1 MTTWSFVEGE
11 WLEGNPGLV
20 GPMSHALWLGSC
32 VFDGARAFE
41 GVAPD
46 LDLHCR
52 RVNDSARAMGLK
64 PLHES
69 GEILELC
76 QEAIAKFPRGA
87 SLYIRPMYWAE
98 GGFVDNDPETTRFC
112 LSVYDSPLPEPG
124 SAAVTLSPFRR
135 PTIETA
141 PTNAKAACLYPNSGR
156 ALREARS
163 RGFDNAAMLD
173 SLGNVAELTSAN
185 IWFAKEGAL
194 HTPVPNGTFL
204 NGITRQRMIRLLRD
218 AGIDVYERS
227 LTWQDFLDAD
237 EVFQTG
243 NYGKVLPFTRIEDR
257 NLQPGPLYAR
267 ARELY
272 WTWAH
277 GG

>member
-1 MTTWSFVEGE
+1 MTTWTFVDGE

-20 GPMSHALWLGSC
+20 GPMTHALWLGSC

-46 LDLHCR
+46 LDLHCTR
-52 RVNDSARAMGLK
+52 INNSARAMGLK
-64 PLHES
+64 PLHAT
-69 GEILELC
+69 GEILEFC
-76 QEAIAKFPRGA
+76 QDGLSRFPKEAAV
-87 SLYIRPMYWAE
+87 YIRPMYWAE

-112 LSVYDSPLPEPG
+112 LSIYDSPLPEPNG
-124 SAAVTLSPFRR
+124 ASVTLSPFRR

-173 SLGNVAELTSAN
+173 SVGNVAELTTAN
-185 IWFAKEGAL
+185 IWLAKDGAA

-204 NGITRQRMIRLLRD
+204 NGVTRQRVIRLLRD
-218 AGIDVYERS
+218 AGIQVYERS
-227 LTWQDFLDAD
+227 LTWQDFLEAD
-237 EVFQTG
+237 EIFQTG
-243 NYGKVLPFTRIEDR
+243 NYGKVLPFTRIEGRD
-257 NLQPGPLYAR
+257 LQPGPIYTR

-272 WTWAH
+272 WNWAH